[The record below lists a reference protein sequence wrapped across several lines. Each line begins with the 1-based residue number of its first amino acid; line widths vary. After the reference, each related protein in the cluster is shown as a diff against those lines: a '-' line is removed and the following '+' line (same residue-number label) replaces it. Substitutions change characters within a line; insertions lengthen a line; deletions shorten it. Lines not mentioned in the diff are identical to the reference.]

1 MSLALFSG
9 ASGTFCD
16 IVVHETTPVHSH
28 LPSQSF
34 LRDDQL
40 LLDQLPLYRYPL
52 PVYGCPLPA
61 RPSGGTS
68 VALAYLILK
77 SVLQNWCYW
86 PCFPDNERKTQK
98 FVPFSHGPGSRQ
110 TWAVNPGLINFATV
124 AVVPRG
130 PLCRCPGEQQ
140 SLSKQHYPCF
150 MDKKKEAER
159 GETPCPR
166 LTDCRCLGQVPGP
179 PAPKGRP
186 AALML
191 SVAISPTQGFTYCS
205 VTTLIHEDPLDCEIP
220 ENLLFQLIKVLQAQ
234 NVFLITSSFLHA

>member
-166 LTDCRCLGQVPGP
+166 LTDCRCLGQGSW
-179 PAPKGRP
+179 AACPKGQ
-186 AALML
+186 AG
-191 SVAISPTQGFTYCS
+191 SPNAVSGHFPHSGF
-205 VTTLIHEDPLDCEIP
+205 H
-220 ENLLFQLIKVLQAQ
+220 LLLCYH
-234 NVFLITSSFLHA
+234 THP

>member
-16 IVVHETTPVHSH
+16 IVVHETTPVRSR

-40 LLDQLPLYRYPL
+40 LLDQLPL
-52 PVYGCPLPA
+52 YGCPLPA

-86 PCFPDNERKTQK
+86 PCFPDNERKIQR
-98 FVPFSHGPGSRQ
+98 FVPFSHGPGSGQ

-130 PLCRCPGEQQ
+130 TLCRCPGEQQ
-140 SLSKQHYPCF
+140 SLSKRHYPCF

-159 GETPCPR
+159 GETPCLR
-166 LTDCRCLGQVPGP
+166 LTDCRCLGQGSW
-179 PAPKGRP
+179 AACPKGQ
-186 AALML
+186 AG
-191 SVAISPTQGFTYCS
+191 SPNAVSGHFPHSGF
-205 VTTLIHEDPLDCEIP
+205 H
-220 ENLLFQLIKVLQAQ
+220 LLLCYH
-234 NVFLITSSFLHA
+234 THP

>member
-140 SLSKQHYPCF
+140 SLSKRHYPCF

-159 GETPCPR
+159 GETPCLR
-166 LTDCRCLGQVPGP
+166 LTDCRCLGQGSW
-179 PAPKGRP
+179 AACPKGQ
-186 AALML
+186 AG
-191 SVAISPTQGFTYCS
+191 SPNAVSGHFPHSGF
-205 VTTLIHEDPLDCEIP
+205 H
-220 ENLLFQLIKVLQAQ
+220 LLLCYH
-234 NVFLITSSFLHA
+234 THP